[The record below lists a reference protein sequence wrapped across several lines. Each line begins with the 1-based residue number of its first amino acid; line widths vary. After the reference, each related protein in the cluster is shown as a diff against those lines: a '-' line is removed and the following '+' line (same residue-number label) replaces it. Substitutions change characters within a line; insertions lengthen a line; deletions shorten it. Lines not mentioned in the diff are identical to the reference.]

1 MNDSAYLGKKGVC
14 LGKKGVW
21 NLFAAWG
28 WGTVYQLEGGA

>member
-1 MNDSAYLGKKGVC
+1 MNDSAY